1 MKKFME
7 VEDDMMAKNEELLT
21 IGLLELE
28 GTFSVQISIFCILSI
43 F

>member
-7 VEDDMMAKNEELLT
+7 VEDGMMAKNEELLT

-28 GTFSVQISIFCILSI
+28 GTFSVQISISCILSI